1 MNPDEDYYRVLGVLD
16 DAEDVVIRAAYRAL
30 AQRYHPDKW
39 QGDPA
44 EVSRRM
50 AEINA
55 AYEVLS
61 DSLKRRQYDL
71 TRSDL
76 NSYKKQSKKADTEPG
91 KETNSKPETDNQ
103 SGYAAA
109 KGFKER
115 AGSGSPSSSFNSNE
129 KNNPPG
135 ETDCENQSAVVP
147 NGMFARLDSFVGWF
161 FWEPLFFEK
170 PRWQK
175 IFYYLLLLATIIYSG
190 RWVFNGG
197 PLALFRW
204 VSNFFGH

>member
-76 NSYKKQSKKADTEPG
+76 NSYKKQSKKADSGPG

-115 AGSGSPSSSFNSNE
+115 AGRASPSSSFNSNE
-129 KNNPPG
+129 ENNPLG
-135 ETDCENQSAVVP
+135 ETDYENQSAVVP
-147 NGMFARLDSFVGWF
+147 NGMLARLDSVVGEF
-161 FWEPLFFEK
+161 FSEPLFSEK
-170 PRWQK
+170 PLWIKCFHYLFLLVIIFFWVRW
-175 IFYYLLLLATIIYSG
+175 L
-190 RWVFNGG
+190 FNGG